1 MKKYIEISS
10 ENLKTKKINSSQHP
24 YTNNSVRNNAQMF
37 NIQDADQIIQES
49 NQNKGNIKSSLT
61 NLSKQKS
68 KNAPLLKREGQEN
81 GVIKKRMINGKIVYI
96 EDKEDK

>member
-37 NIQDADQIIQES
+37 NIQDAD
-49 NQNKGNIKSSLT
+49 
-61 NLSKQKS
+61 
-68 KNAPLLKREGQEN
+68 
-81 GVIKKRMINGKIVYI
+81 
-96 EDKEDK
+96 